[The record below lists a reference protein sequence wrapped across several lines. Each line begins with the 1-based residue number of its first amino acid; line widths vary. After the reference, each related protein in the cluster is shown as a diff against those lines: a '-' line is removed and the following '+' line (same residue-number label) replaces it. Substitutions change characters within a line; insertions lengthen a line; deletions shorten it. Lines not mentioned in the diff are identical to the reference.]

1 MGTSDDGHDRWRT
14 SASEIGRGVLHYGRG
29 MELERRRR
37 QILEDERLAL
47 QLASGAAA
55 AAAAAA
61 AASGGDAYGDNHE
74 PGARELRC
82 LPVDRAAL
90 HARPPAAL
98 PAAQAVSEDLS
109 CLGRRL
115 AEFGLRAVPVV
126 GDGACQFRSLAFA
139 LDGSD
144 DRRHGEIRA
153 AVVDHLER
161 ERALYEA
168 FVPREVESF
177 DAYLRRMRGAACW
190 GDHLTLQA
198 FADAFG
204 RPVHLVTSYED
215 RGFIQIT
222 PSSKSTGLAAA
233 SSGQPLLL
241 GFWAEVHYNPLV
253 FE

>member
-1 MGTSDDGHDRWRT
+1 M
-14 SASEIGRGVLHYGRG
+14 
-29 MELERRRR
+29 
-37 QILEDERLAL
+37 
-47 QLASGAAA
+47 
-55 AAAAAA
+55 
-61 AASGGDAYGDNHE
+61 
-74 PGARELRC
+74 
-82 LPVDRAAL
+82 DRAAL

-115 AEFGLRAVPVV
+115 AEFGLRAVPVA

-177 DAYLRRMRGAACW
+177 DAYLEAHARGAACW

-233 SSGQPLLL
+233 SSGRPSCW
-241 GFWAEVHYNPLV
+241 GSGPRSTTDPLV